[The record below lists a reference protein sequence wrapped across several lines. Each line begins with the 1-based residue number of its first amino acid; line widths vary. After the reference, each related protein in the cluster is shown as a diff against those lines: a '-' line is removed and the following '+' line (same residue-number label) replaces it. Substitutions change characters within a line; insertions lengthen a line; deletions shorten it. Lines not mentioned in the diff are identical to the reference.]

1 VRALVFLAV
10 MSVAGVA
17 SADDREDARK
27 EFTAGQAADK
37 QKDWQT
43 ALEHYLRANDLVPH
57 PFAIYNIAV
66 DYERLGRLR
75 EAATWYQRYLEAAP
89 ESPDRDKVQ
98 RTLSELKTR
107 PASLSVRSLPD
118 GARVT
123 IDGQPAGKTPF
134 SANIRGGTHHV
145 AVDRDNQHDERDVE
159 LEFGEPAD
167 VTFTLGG
174 SGGTLYVY
182 GSPAGAYF
190 AIDNITVGVLPATA
204 VVPPGTHQVRV
215 TAYGY
220 TTYET
225 QAQVD
230 PGRTANV
237 SVALP
242 RALGTIDT
250 TAHGPKVSVGYI
262 VGAAGGADL
271 AGSGPLIL
279 GEFGARVLHYELLVR
294 LGRVS
299 GATGFD
305 FIFRYA
311 FFDSAITPYLAAG
324 YAYGNNI
331 FGYAANAGL
340 RWDISRNERFGFA
353 LLSDVGVHW
362 YSGTDAMGNA
372 SSGVAYPLELT
383 AEITYR

>member
-1 VRALVFLAV
+1 VRVLVFLAV
-10 MSVAGVA
+10 TSVAAVA
-17 SADDREDARK
+17 WADDREDARK
-27 EFTAGQAADK
+27 EFAAGQAADK

-57 PFAIYNIAV
+57 PFAIFNIAV
-66 DYERLGRLR
+66 DYEKLGRLR

-89 ESPDRDKVQ
+89 DSPDRDKVQ
-98 RTLSELKTR
+98 KTLAELKTR
-107 PASLSVRSLPD
+107 PASLSVHTLPD

-123 IDGQPAGKTPF
+123 IDGARAGVTPF
-134 SANIRGGTHHV
+134 STNLRGGAHHV
-145 AVDRDNQHDERDVE
+145 VVDLNNQHDERDVE

-174 SGGTLYVY
+174 TGGTLYVY
-182 GSPAGAYF
+182 GTPAGAYV
-190 AIDNITVGVLPATA
+190 AIDDITVGALPATTT
-204 VVPPGTHQVRV
+204 VGPGTHHVRV

-225 QAQVD
+225 ETQVN
-230 PGRTANV
+230 PGQTANV

-242 RALGTIDT
+242 RALGTIDKP
-250 TAHGPKVSVGYI
+250 GPKVLVGYVI
-262 VGAAGGADL
+262 GAAGGVDL
-271 AGSGPLIL
+271 SGSGPLVM
-279 GEFGARVLHYELLVR
+279 GEFGARVTRYELVLR

-299 GATGFD
+299 GQTGFD

-311 FFDSAITPYLAAG
+311 LFDTVISPYLAAG
-324 YAYGNNI
+324 YAYSNNV

-340 RWDISRNERFGFA
+340 RWDISRNDRFGFA
-353 LLSDVGVHW
+353 LLADAGVRW
-362 YSGTDAMGNA
+362 YSGTDSMGNA
-372 SSGVAYPLELT
+372 SSGLAYPLELT